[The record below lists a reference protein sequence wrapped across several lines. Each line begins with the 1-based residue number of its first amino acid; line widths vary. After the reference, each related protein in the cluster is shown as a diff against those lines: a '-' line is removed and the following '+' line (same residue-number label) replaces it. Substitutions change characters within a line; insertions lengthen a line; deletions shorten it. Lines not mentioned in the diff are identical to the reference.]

1 MSLSGSSAS
10 RKSIWAITRF
20 ARSSSMKVGRKMI
33 RSFNRREKMSNAR
46 SPRGVCSIT
55 IGTRA
60 IGFSL
65 SQARLGRGAL
75 RLALIRLRPDLGV
88 ADEQLEGQAVTQPTP
103 QLLEV
108 AALLHHTPDGRQ
120 RPLARLGDLLQLGAH
135 VDIGGRD
142 GLACGD
148 RFQQERT
155 PDALLGPGP
164 EVGDQLIVIPRHPVR
179 VEPLLPQA
187 RARVL
192 DLVGDVAPDHR
203 VRHREVVL
211 CQDRVDDFLLE
222 RPPLVVLAPRLEL
235 LPQLGAE
242 PREAREL
249 DERRALQEKVVD
261 AVLAEHHF
269 TVPDAMVGRHVAHQ
283 IEHARASM
291 RQQGLDPDRVPW
303 DYDKLVTDLRPGAE
317 KGVRRALL
325 LEAIAAR
332 ESIAPADVDVDA
344 ELEKIAQASQRP
356 LPAVRRMM
364 EKSGDLEELRRGLRD
379 RLTLELLV
387 GHAKIRA

>member
-1 MSLSGSSAS
+1 MLPALDDEFAKSLGEFAS
-10 RKSIWAITRF
+10 LAGLRAEVRKQLEA
-20 ARSSSMKVGRKMI
+20 
-33 RSFNRREKMSNAR
+33 RRE
-46 SPRGVCSIT
+46 
-55 IGTRA
+55 
-60 IGFSL
+60 
-65 SQARLGRGAL
+65 
-75 RLALIRLRPDLGV
+75 
-88 ADEQLEGQAVTQPTP
+88 
-103 QLLEV
+103 
-108 AALLHHTPDGRQ
+108 H
-120 RPLARLGDLLQLGAH
+120 
-135 VDIGGRD
+135 
-142 GLACGD
+142 
-148 RFQQERT
+148 
-155 PDALLGPGP
+155 
-164 EVGDQLIVIPRHPVR
+164 
-179 VEPLLPQA
+179 
-187 RARVL
+187 
-192 DLVGDVAPDHR
+192 
-203 VRHREVVL
+203 
-211 CQDRVDDFLLE
+211 
-222 RPPLVVLAPRLEL
+222 
-235 LPQLGAE
+235 
-242 PREAREL
+242 